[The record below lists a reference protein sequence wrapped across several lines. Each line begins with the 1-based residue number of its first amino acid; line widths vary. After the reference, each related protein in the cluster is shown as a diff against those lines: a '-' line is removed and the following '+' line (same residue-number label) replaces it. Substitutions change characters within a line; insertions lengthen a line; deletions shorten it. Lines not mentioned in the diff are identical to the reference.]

1 MGKCR
6 LVLVTAL
13 AFLLEAWVLVWFPL
27 WGVRPRLLPALAG
40 LVGTEE
46 GPERGAACGLLG
58 GVFSTLAGA
67 SPFQMALLALA
78 EIGRAHV

>member
-27 WGVRPRLLPALAG
+27 WGVRPGDGQG
-40 LVGTEE
+40 LS
-46 GPERGAACGLLG
+46 L
-58 GVFSTLAGA
+58 
-67 SPFQMALLALA
+67 
-78 EIGRAHV
+78 IHI